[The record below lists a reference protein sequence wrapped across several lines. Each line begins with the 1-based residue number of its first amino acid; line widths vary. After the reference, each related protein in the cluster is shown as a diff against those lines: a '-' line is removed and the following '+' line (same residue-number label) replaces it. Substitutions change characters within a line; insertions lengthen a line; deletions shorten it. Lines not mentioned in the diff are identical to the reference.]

1 MASMANFMEE
11 AVLNHFFR
19 GQATASPSQVYVVLY
34 ISDPTDNDTGT
45 EVNGA
50 GYARQVATFSAPTQ
64 SSGKAVIQNNA
75 KIEFPVAG
83 ANWGTVTHIG
93 IRTAATGGSLLAY
106 APLAISKAVNTGD
119 QITFD
124 VNSVTISLT

>member
-19 GQATASPSQVYVVLY
+19 ALSTPTPSQVYVSLY

-50 GYARQVATFSAPTQ
+50 GYARQIATFSAPTQ

-93 IRTAATGGSLLAY
+93 IRTAATGGNLLAY
-106 APLAISKAVNTGD
+106 APLAISKGVSTGD

-124 VNSVTISLT
+124 VNSVTISLA

>member
-11 AVLNHFFR
+11 SVLNHFFR
-19 GQATASPSQVYVVLY
+19 GQTITSPSQVYVGLY

-50 GYARQVATFSAPTQ
+50 GYARQAISFSSPTQ
-64 SSGKAVIQNNA
+64 SSGKAVIQNNS

-93 IRTAATGGSLLAY
+93 IRTAATGGSLLSY
-106 APLAISKAVNTGD
+106 APLAISKGVNTGD

-124 VNSVTISLT
+124 VNSVTISLA